1 MGLKARQI
9 CTTAALAAVVS
20 FWWTPVFAEVCDK
33 IYPEWD
39 GQKFSVLNEV
49 AAFLTNW
56 VGLAALFCLV
66 TGSAVL
72 RLRALLWVGSLLG
85 GLLLLVA
92 ITSWGDAAHQ
102 VWQSAINEG
111 CAHPQFELIQLLS
124 ALVLT
129 ATGVFLGLRRR
140 KRAQAI
146 RATRA

>member
-92 ITSWGDAAHQ
+92 TTSWGDAAHQ